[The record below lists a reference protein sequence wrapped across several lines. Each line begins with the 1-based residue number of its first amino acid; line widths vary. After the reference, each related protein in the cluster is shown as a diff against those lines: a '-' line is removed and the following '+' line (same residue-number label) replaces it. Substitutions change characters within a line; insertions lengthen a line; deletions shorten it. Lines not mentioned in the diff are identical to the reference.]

1 MVDLKKNFN
10 QAKVYDFDQARGKKC
25 WFTKYYT
32 TLLNIRFWFSFFD
45 QVINHVHNKVM
56 IY

>member
-25 WFTKYYT
+25 WFTII
-32 TLLNIRFWFSFFD
+32 LLC
-45 QVINHVHNKVM
+45 
-56 IY
+56 

>member
-1 MVDLKKNFN
+1 MVDFKKNFN

-25 WFTKYYT
+25 WFTIIYT